1 MGIADIVANTQPKS
15 AVRGDENRVQSR
27 KLRMNWKQ
35 LSPQSVLPYSASP
48 LGSVTSINATTT
60 LQLSRH
66 SDVLRQSLVL
76 ETV

>member
-1 MGIADIVANTQPKS
+1 MGINDIVTNTQPKS
-15 AVRGDENRVQSR
+15 DENRVQSR
-27 KLRMNWKQ
+27 KLQMNWKQ

-48 LGSVTSINATTT
+48 LGSIASINDATM